1 MKSPGLKSPGDYASP
16 EQSPGDYLYP
26 IINCIFISLNG
37 LTAIK
42 LTSDLTFMN
51 AILSQQQID
60 SYRENGFLLIE
71 DFLSEADLT
80 VWREAVTEAIEQR
93 GGKKMPGSEIKVG
106 EDDGINKDSDYF
118 AKVFDQMLNLWQ
130 TNDKV
135 KQLMLDKN
143 LGRMAADLA
152 GWEGTRIWHDQAL
165 IKRPW
170 ANPTSWHLD
179 TPFWSFSDRRA
190 LSIWVA
196 LDDATLEN
204 GCLYF
209 IPGTFHSTTFE
220 NPGIGKNMDAIFEF
234 YPQFIKSKSVAVP
247 MKAGSCSFHNGL
259 TIHGAGANMTSGFRR
274 AMTCAYMPDGATF
287 NGIKNILTD
296 EQVAKL
302 KIGDL
307 LNDES
312 QTPLIY
318 SRLKTIHL

>member
-1 MKSPGLKSPGDYASP
+1 MKTQIT
-16 EQSPGDYLYP
+16 E
-26 IINCIFISLNG
+26 
-37 LTAIK
+37 
-42 LTSDLTFMN
+42 
-51 AILSQQQID
+51 QQIAD
-60 SYRENGFLLIE
+60 YRENGFLLIE
-71 DFLSEADLT
+71 DFLNKQELET
-80 VWREAVTEAIEQR
+80 WREAVTEALQQR
-93 GGKKMPGSEIKVG
+93 GGKKLPGKETKTG
-106 EDDGINKDSDYF
+106 EDDGINEDADYF
-118 AKVFDQMLNLWQ
+118 GKVFDQMLNLWQ

-135 KQLMLDKN
+135 KQLMLNKDIGK
-143 LGRMAADLA
+143 MAADLA
-152 GWEGTRIWHDQAL
+152 GCDGIRIWHDQAL
-165 IKRPW
+165 VKRPW

-196 LDDATLEN
+196 LDDATPEN

-209 IPGTFHSTTFE
+209 IPGSYHSTSFE
-220 NPGIGKNMDAIFEF
+220 NPGIGKNMDAVFQF
-234 YPQFIKSKSVAVP
+234 YPQFIATNSVSVP

-302 KIGDL
+302 SIGDP
-307 LNDES
+307 LNDDE

-318 SRLKTIHL
+318 SNQQLS